1 MKIMKRPYPPE
12 QDHHFDDDEEFM
24 ESGGLLHFEP
34 ANNDLWPW
42 IKETFLHEWAALHN
56 PDHEHLLSLDIPDI
70 SFLWAYNTC
79 EAKEKRVLGQTE
91 KVMIN
96 VGGWKKS
103 RQEVQY
109 IEWFGD
115 VPDFLITLDARV
127 CQVMSDVDFMA
138 LIEHE
143 LYHIGHKRNKNTG
156 EFEYTSMGEP
166 RLFLRGHDVEEFHGV
181 VQRYGASPD
190 VQKMVELANNGP
202 TISRANIAHAC
213 GTCLL
218 KLA

>member
-1 MKIMKRPYPPE
+1 MKRPYPPI
-12 QDHHFDDDEEFM
+12 QDEIDENDID
-24 ESGGLLHFEP
+24 SGGPLHFEP

-42 IKETFLHEWAALHN
+42 IKETFLAEYSDLYN
-56 PDHEHLLSLDIPDI
+56 EDHEHLNSIDPPDI
-70 SFLWAYNTC
+70 SFLWAYSTC
-79 EAKEKRVLGQTE
+79 KAKGRRVLGQTE
-91 KVMIN
+91 KLMIN
-96 VGGWKKS
+96 VGGWKKN
-103 RQEVQY
+103 RQEVQL

-115 VPDFLITLDARV
+115 VPKYIITLDARV
-127 CQVMSDVDFMA
+127 CQVMSDVDFCA
-138 LIEHE
+138 LVEHE
-143 LYHIGHKRNKNTG
+143 LYHIGHKKDKHG
-156 EFEYTSMGEP
+156 ELEYTSMGEP

-190 VQKMVELANNGP
+190 VQRMVELANDGP